1 MLLRGLLVVAVAVAG
16 AAVWRQQIST
26 RERQPGQRL
35 QVDEWVP
42 PAPAARPADAGIF
55 TSEKL
60 LPHLRVDESGA
71 GARVKEEFTPLLLRR
86 PLMPPPMPSG
96 GDSGGASY
104 GVVILANGRDADLRT
119 KAYALISTIRRE
131 LKDPTPVAIFYLGH
145 AESFSPAA
153 VGVFTALGNVSIS
166 DLGALTGLPSAQKWA
181 GAPGFLSK
189 PRAAVAGLSRW
200 QSVLMLDADALIF
213 QPPAAFFA
221 LASFRQTGLA
231 LWRDYQPCFTS
242 LSPFLLRKMQLNST
256 AFCAATR
263 RQESDSSAVVIG
275 GLAGH
280 TVVDSRCAAA
290 GAAALCEHGAGGQR
304 GSGVLHAQQLMLGD
318 KDSWALGAA
327 LCGMG
332 VESSVAASPPGA
344 LAIASRGANLA
355 AEKAT
360 VAVYTGQLQFDDHGQ
375 PLYWNGQS
383 VRELTRALAA
393 AGSKDQEL
401 RYMATLPS
409 LKPKRATEEEARTTV
424 KVSGR
429 KLRSPQPVVEQVLM
443 AAAEAAAKLSSMDGI
458 GHSGTDS
465 VAPED
470 VVQVVSTMLQH
481 GRRLHHA
488 KRAGSALL
496 ELDRAATLACG
507 GVRDGSVTVAADVG
521 VPATAAHELVVL
533 CAMATNALA
542 GSLSAQGNSGAAGRA
557 YRKVLGLIGRAA
569 PDSEL
574 PKKSEVLIALAEC
587 LADSARENGLNEAL
601 NLVATALELEPSSIS
616 ARLNHG
622 ALTLRHALTDGKTTA
637 EQLVAQEAAL
647 DDIDTAIALSE
658 EDNVPCATGHFSR
671 GNLLE
676 HWVGVGDRTAEAHA
690 CYIAVLELTPNDE
703 EALAAYRRT
712 APEAVSSEDDTTA
725 TATAAAEVAAAAA
738 EAAAGS
744 LCTAGEEQIPS
755 LTHPR
760 GVTCVGCPAGK
771 FDHDSDSASG
781 CKLCRP
787 GYDSPTRSTVC
798 MKFNSRCEQGHMESV
813 DKKTAAAAKKMQG
826 KGLFRN
832 HLGLSLGVDKLQ
844 CHPCPVGTFDHDR
857 SAATACV
864 RCKPG
869 MYSLPGSTVCVDVR
883 VTALQ
888 DKARASRPIDMVALR
903 QKAAKA
909 AADR

>member
-16 AAVWRQQIST
+16 AAVWRQQAS
-26 RERQPGQRL
+26 REAPRRPGQRL

-42 PAPAARPADAGIF
+42 PAPAARPADGGVF
-55 TSEKL
+55 TAEKL
-60 LPHLRVDESGA
+60 LPHLRVDESA
-71 GARVKEEFTPLLLRR
+71 AKEEFTPLLLRR
-86 PLMPPPMPSG
+86 PLLPPPVPSG
-96 GDSGGASY
+96 DDSASR
-104 GVVILANGRDADLRT
+104 GVVILANGRDADLCT
-119 KAYALISTIRRE
+119 KAYALISTIRRV
-131 LKDPTPVAIFYLGH
+131 LKDLTPVAIFYLGH

-153 VGVFTALGNVSIS
+153 VGAFAALGNVTIS
-166 DLGALTGLPSAQKWA
+166 DLGAATGLPSAQKWA

-200 QSVLMLDADALIF
+200 KSVLLLDADSLIF

-242 LSPFLLRKMQLNST
+242 LSPFLLRKMRLNST

-263 RQESDSSAVVIG
+263 RQETDSSAVAIG

-280 TVVDSRCAAA
+280 TVADSRCAAA
-290 GAAALCEHGAGGQR
+290 GAAAVCEHGAGGQR

-318 KDSWALGAA
+318 KDSWALGGA

-344 LAIASRGANLA
+344 FALASRGANLA

-360 VAVYTGQLQFDDHGQ
+360 VDIYTGQLQFDDTGQ

-393 AGSKDQEL
+393 AGDKEQEL
-401 RYMATLPS
+401 KYIATLPS
-409 LKPKRATEEEARTTV
+409 LKLKRASASEEEAMTTV
-424 KVSGR
+424 KVNGR
-429 KLRSPQPVVEQVLM
+429 KLRPPSPVVEQVLM
-443 AAAEAAAKLSSMDGI
+443 AAAVAAVTLSSMDGI
-458 GHSGTDS
+458 GHGGTGS

-481 GRRLHHA
+481 GRRLRHA

-507 GVRDGSVTVAADVG
+507 GVSDGSVAGTADAGAPAPAAD
-521 VPATAAHELVVL
+521 ELVAL
-533 CAMATNALA
+533 CATATNALA
-542 GSLSAQGNSGAAGRA
+542 GSLSAQGNSVAAGRA
-557 YRKVLGLIGRAA
+557 YRKVLTLIGRAA
-569 PDSEL
+569 PDLEL
-574 PKKSEVLIALAEC
+574 PNKAEVLINLGGC
-587 LADSARENGLNEAL
+587 LADSAGENGLKEAL

-622 ALTLRHALTDGKTTA
+622 SLLLRQALTDSKTTA
-637 EQLVAQEAAL
+637 EELAAQEAAL
-647 DDIDTAIALSE
+647 DDFDTAIALSGE
-658 EDNVPCATGHFSR
+658 GGVPCVIGHFNR

-676 HWVGVGDRTAEAHA
+676 HWVGVGDRTEEAHA
-690 CYIAVLELTPNDE
+690 CYAAVLELAPNDQ
-703 EALAAYRRT
+703 EALAAHRRT
-712 APEAVSSEDDTTA
+712 APEDVAPEGDTTA
-725 TATAAAEVAAAAA
+725 TAEVAAAA
-738 EAAAGS
+738 EVAAGS

-771 FDHDSDSASG
+771 FDDDRDSASG
-781 CKLCRP
+781 CKPCRP
-787 GYDSPTRSTVC
+787 GYDSPARSTIC
-798 MKFNSRCEQGHMESV
+798 LKFNSRCEQGHMESI
-813 DKKTAAAAKKMQG
+813 DKKSAAAAKKAHG

-832 HLGLSLGVDKLQ
+832 HHGLSLGVDRLQ
-844 CHPCPVGTFDHDR
+844 CLPCPVGTFDHDR

-869 MYSLPGSTVCVDVR
+869 MYSLAGSTVCVDVR

-888 DKARASRPIDMVALR
+888 DKARASRPIDMAALR
-903 QKAAKA
+903 QKAAA
-909 AADR
+909 SAVAGGADVDGHP